1 MTYRLTITGKNESVF
16 FDASQ
21 CRLFLIK
28 NNARSAYF
36 ENYQCEMEIPIYFN
50 YSDDVIH
57 YWTSVFSFDFYYQY
71 CLAFR
76 YLS

>member
-36 ENYQCEMEIPIYFN
+36 ENYQCEMEIPIYLN
-50 YSDDVIH
+50 
-57 YWTSVFSFDFYYQY
+57 
-71 CLAFR
+71 
-76 YLS
+76 

>member
-36 ENYQCEMEIPIYFN
+36 ENYQCEMEIPIY
-50 YSDDVIH
+50 
-57 YWTSVFSFDFYYQY
+57 
-71 CLAFR
+71 
-76 YLS
+76 